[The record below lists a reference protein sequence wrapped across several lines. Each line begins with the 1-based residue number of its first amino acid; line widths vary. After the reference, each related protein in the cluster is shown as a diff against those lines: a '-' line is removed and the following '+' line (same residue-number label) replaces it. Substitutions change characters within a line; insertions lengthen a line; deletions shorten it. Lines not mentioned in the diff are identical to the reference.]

1 MARLI
6 EHDESPASVDP
17 SASGSASAGSASSG
31 SASSGSAVS
40 VAPTDAA
47 RGWPLLLS
55 GPLAALGA
63 FLLTAIIFALPVFA
77 LWLTMP
83 QVGPEWDT
91 WQEVARICGLAWMAG
106 WGFPVT
112 VSGLLVTLLPWGLL
126 AITVGLLLLSGR
138 WAARTAAVTT
148 LSDTLIVTLSGVVV
162 YAGLALSVTTWIGEP
177 GTGPGRVLL
186 SSFAVGIAAFGTG
199 VAQGAGQLS
208 VLRAA
213 VPAAVRRILSAAAVA
228 VAVLIAAAAIAVGAS
243 VMAHAE
249 QSHRLLIAL
258 APDAAG
264 FVALVLLSLGYLPI
278 LVIWGMSYLMGT
290 GFVVSA
296 GVVVSPFSTPGE
308 APLPV
313 FPLLGALPQSAPPGA
328 QALPVVGLIAGMLAA
343 GVLKRRGGRGW
354 PLLAES
360 AAMVAIASGLLWGLL
375 AAASGSLGE
384 DQLAGIGPIIGPTV
398 GVAAALWGV
407 GSLII
412 MIPALASPGSG
423 SRYPDEG
430 LRGSGNKDRQYP
442 ASGVDEPGKGID
454 HGQ

>member
-1 MARLI
+1 M
-6 EHDESPASVDP
+6 
-17 SASGSASAGSASSG
+17 
-31 SASSGSAVS
+31 
-40 VAPTDAA
+40 
-47 RGWPLLLS
+47 LLT
-55 GPLAALGA
+55 GPLAAFAA
-63 FLLTAIIFALPVFA
+63 FLLVAIVFALPVFA

-83 QVGPEWDT
+83 EVGPEWDT
-91 WQEVARICGLAWMAG
+91 WQEVARIAGLAWMAG
-106 WGFPVT
+106 QGFPVT
-112 VSGLLVTLLPWGLL
+112 VSGLLITLLPWGLL

-148 LSDTLIVTLSGVVV
+148 LSDTMIVTLSGTVV
-162 YAGLALSVTTWIGEP
+162 YAGLALAVTTWVGEP

-186 SSFAVGIAAFGTG
+186 TSFAVGIAAFGTG
-199 VAQGAGQLS
+199 VAQGAGLLGA
-208 VLRAA
+208 LRAA

-243 VMAHAE
+243 LVAHAE

-264 FVALVLLSLGYLPI
+264 FAALVLLSLGYLPI
-278 LVIWGMSYLMGT
+278 LVVWGMSYLMGT

-328 QALPVVGLIAGMLAA
+328 QALPIVGLIAGMLAA

-354 PLLAES
+354 ALLAES

-384 DQLAGIGPIIGPTV
+384 ERLAGIGPIIGPTI
-398 GVAAALWGV
+398 GVAALLWGV

-412 MIPALASPGSG
+412 VIPALASMGPELQH
-423 SRYPDEG
+423 PDNEN
-430 LRGSGNKDRQYP
+430 RGTENL
-442 ASGVDEPGKGID
+442 ASGADKPRKGTD